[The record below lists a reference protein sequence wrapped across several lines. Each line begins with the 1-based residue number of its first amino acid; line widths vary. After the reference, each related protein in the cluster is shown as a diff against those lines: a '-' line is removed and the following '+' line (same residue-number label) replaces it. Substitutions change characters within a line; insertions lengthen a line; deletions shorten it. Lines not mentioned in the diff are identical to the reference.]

1 MAAQQWKRWRVGPWS
16 SVLPHQHEATML
28 LQLLSRRLE
37 VGTPPWLQ
45 PYRREAV
52 APLLLLPTG
61 GAPRVLTY
69 SISLARGHTAVEVH
83 GCHSPA

>member
-1 MAAQQWKRWRVGPWS
+1 M
-16 SVLPHQHEATML
+16 VLPHQREATML
-28 LQLLSRRLE
+28 LQLLSCRLE
-37 VGTPPWLQ
+37 VSTPPGLQ

-52 APLLLLPTG
+52 APLLLLSTG
-61 GAPRVLTY
+61 GAPQVLTY